1 MVEWVAPVLPAN
13 RPQTEAEAAAG
24 RAAGRKL
31 PTPEILQPVLDSA
44 LQPYQPRADRKLMD
58 RYEAAG
64 VDRVML
70 GLPSADA
77 ATVLRKLDDHVKL
90 AGL

>member
-1 MVEWVAPVLPAN
+1 MVF
-13 RPQTEAEAAAG
+13 
-24 RAAGRKL
+24 
-31 PTPEILQPVLDSA
+31 
-44 LQPYQPRADRKLMD
+44 PRADRKLMD

-64 VDRVML
+64 VNRVML

-77 ATVLRKLDDHVKL
+77 VTVLRKLDDHVKL